1 MEVYIQGVLS
11 TLTDPLTL
19 GMVFLGTFMG
29 LVFGSLPGLT
39 ASMGI
44 ALLIP
49 LTFTMDPT
57 SALGVMLGC
66 YIGGM
71 AGGAVPA
78 VLLNI
83 PGTPSAVVTCTDGY
97 PMAQQGRAGKAL
109 GWAVIASG
117 FGSIIS
123 WIVLVIAAP
132 SLAVLCTS
140 FSSPEYAAL
149 ALFGLTIIAAVSGK
163 NLVKGLIAGCL
174 GLVISFIGVDPIWGS
189 LRFTFGNVNMMSG
202 INLLPALIG
211 FYSIPQILIS
221 VTEDPGKSESRKVK
235 DLSLS
240 NFVPSP
246 KEIWDAKVNILR
258 SSIIGTA
265 IGIIPAAGAN
275 IAAFLAYDQAKRFS
289 KDPESFGKG
298 NFNGV
303 IASEAANNG
312 VCGGAMVPLLTLGIP
327 GDAVT
332 SVLIGGLMI
341 QGLTP
346 GSLLFTE
353 HMDVVIGIF
362 TTMFIATIL
371 MVVIQ
376 LVGMRF
382 FVQILAIPTNYLN
395 AALVILSLV
404 GSFALRKNM
413 FDVGIT
419 IALGLLGYAM
429 TRGGF
434 PTAPAVLGLVLG
446 TMFER
451 EVRMSLYASEGNWS
465 VFFTSPVS
473 CVLIVLSLVFVVNS
487 LYKSWKDQKAEKA
500 QNAKQD

>member
-1 MEVYIQGVLS
+1 MANIYIQGILN
-11 TLTDPLTL
+11 TITDPLTL
-19 GMVFLGTFMG
+19 VMVFVGTFMG
-29 LVFGSLPGLT
+29 LIFGSLPGLT

-49 LTFTMDPT
+49 LTFTMDPVP
-57 SALGVMLGC
+57 AIGVMLGC
-66 YIGGM
+66 YVGGM

-97 PMAQQGRAGKAL
+97 PMAKQGKAAQAL

-123 WIVLVIAAP
+123 WAILVLAAP
-132 SLAVLCTS
+132 SLASLCTS

-174 GLVISFIGVDPIWGS
+174 GLVLSFVGVDPIWGS
-189 LRFTFGNVNMMSG
+189 LRFTFGNINLMSR

-211 FYSIPQILIS
+211 FYSIPQILSS
-221 VTEDPGKSESRKVK
+221 VADDPDQAKDRKVT
-235 DLSLS
+235 DLSLK
-240 NFVPSP
+240 NFIPKP
-246 KEIWDAKVNILR
+246 KEMWAAKVNILR
-258 SSIIGTA
+258 SSLIGTA

-289 KDPESFGKG
+289 KEPDTFGKG
-298 NFNGV
+298 NYNGI
-303 IASEAANNG
+303 IASEASNNG
-312 VCGGAMVPLLTLGIP
+312 VCGGALVPLLTLGIP

-346 GSLLFTE
+346 GSLLFKE
-353 HMDVVIGIF
+353 HMDVVIGMF
-362 TTMFIATIL
+362 TTLFIATIL
-371 MVVIQ
+371 MVLIQ
-376 LVGMRF
+376 LVGMKL
-382 FVQILAIPTNYLN
+382 FVQVLAVPTNYLN

-404 GSFALRKNM
+404 GSFALRNNI
-413 FDVGIT
+413 FDVGVT
-419 IALGLLGYAM
+419 IVLGLLGYLM

-434 PTAPAVLGLVLG
+434 PMAPAVLGLVLG
-446 TMFER
+446 VMFER
-451 EVRMSLYASEGNWS
+451 EVRMTLYSSHGSWA
-465 VFFTSPVS
+465 VFFSRPVS
-473 CVLIVLSLVFVVNS
+473 CVFIILSIGFVANS
-487 LYKSWKDQKAEKA
+487 LYKAWKESKAARAAEGK
-500 QNAKQD
+500 